1 MSPTNN
7 YPTLFSPAKIGSLE
21 LANRVVLAPM
31 ATNYADEQHR
41 VTDRLI
47 AYHVARA
54 AGGVGLN
61 IVEHT
66 AVHKLGLTAP
76 RMLGIMDDS
85 FIPGLRRLTDAVHEA
100 GGKIALQI
108 QHGGRQA
115 DPQTIGQQCLSP
127 SAVVAGRDRRM
138 PREMTVKE
146 IRDTV
151 RAFAE
156 GAGRAKAAGFDGVEV
171 HMAHGYLGCSFL
183 SPLLNLRTDAYG
195 GDPLKR
201 TRFAYEVLDGIR
213 RRCGAGFPV
222 WARISADEYIEGGQ
236 RPEGAQAIA
245 RLLAEY
251 GYDAIHVSAAIG
263 ETGYYASAPYLLPEG
278 HLLHLAEGIAR
289 RVQVPVIG
297 VGNIRHPQFAEDA
310 LLGGRCTLVALG
322 RQLLAD
328 PDWANKAREG
338 HAQDII
344 PCILCN
350 QGCGTRDHS
359 PEGFTE
365 CLVNPWT
372 AHEVDWPDWP
382 DGPPASPARRVLVV
396 GAGPAGATAAAVAAR
411 RGHEVHLWERG
422 PVLGGRVAAIAWPDR
437 SGVLEE
443 LMDSMAGALDAAG
456 VRVAWQ
462 QPADADSIARL
473 APDVVIMAS
482 GADPADPNRVLPEG
496 CEGPY
501 VQGVDYLQDADMPFP
516 ELVAVLGADRVG
528 TLSAIELARRG
539 HEVLLFEREEQ
550 IARSMPTAI
559 RHFLLR
565 RIETS
570 NIRVM
575 TGCRVENVR
584 DGVVT
589 ALVRG
594 EERREFPQAGIVSA
608 LGRTPRALPEGLQER
623 LGAPV
628 YQIGDCK
635 FPRSLH
641 DAVWEGADI
650 ARKI

>member
-1 MSPTNN
+1 MSTTTH
-7 YPTLFSPAKIGSLE
+7 YPTLFSPVKIGSLE

-61 IVEHT
+61 IIEHT

-85 FIPGLRRLTDAVHEA
+85 FIPGLRRLTEAVHQA

-151 RAFAE
+151 RAFGE
-156 GAGRAKAAGFDGVEV
+156 GAQRAKAAGFDGVEI

-183 SPLLNLRTDAYG
+183 SPLLNQRTDAYG

-201 TRFAYEVLDGIR
+201 TRFAFEVIEGIR
-213 RRCGAGFPV
+213 RRCGAQYPV
-222 WARISADEYIEGGQ
+222 WARISADEYIQGGM
-236 RPEGAQAIA
+236 RLEEAQAIA
-245 RLLAEY
+245 RLLAQY
-251 GYDAIHVSAAIG
+251 GYDALHVSAAIG
-263 ETGYYASAPYLLPEG
+263 ETSYYASAPYLLPEG
-278 HLLHLAEGIAR
+278 HLLHLAEGVAR
-289 RVQVPVIG
+289 TVQVPVIG
-297 VGNIRHPQFAEDA
+297 VGNIRHPQFAEEA
-310 LLGGRCTLVALG
+310 LLSGRCSLIALG

-328 PDWANKAREG
+328 AEWAAKAREG
-338 HAQDII
+338 RAEDII

-365 CLVNPWT
+365 CLANPWT

-382 DGPPASPARRVLVV
+382 DGPAVSAPKRVLVV

-411 RGHEVHLWERG
+411 RGHEVQLWERG
-422 PVLGGRVAAIAWPDR
+422 PVLGGRIAAIAWPDR
-437 SGVLEE
+437 SGVLDE
-443 LMDSMAGALDAAG
+443 LVDSMAGALDSAG
-456 VRVAWQ
+456 VQVSWQ
-462 QPADADSIARL
+462 HPADADSIAT
-473 APDVVIMAS
+473 AQPDVVIMAC
-482 GADPADPNRVLPEG
+482 GADPADPNLVLPEG

-501 VQGVDYLQDADMPFP
+501 VQGVDYLQDTAMELP
-516 ELVAVLGADRVG
+516 ELVAVVGADRVG
-528 TLSAIELARRG
+528 TLCAIELARRG
-539 HEVLLFEREEQ
+539 HEVLLFERDDQ
-550 IARSMPTAI
+550 LARSMSAAI

-565 RIETS
+565 RIQGS

-575 TGCRVENVR
+575 TGCRVESVR
-584 DGVVT
+584 EGVVT

-594 EERREFPQAGIVSA
+594 EERREFPPAGIVSA
-608 LGRTPRALPEGLQER
+608 LGRTPRALPEGLAER
-623 LGAPV
+623 LGVPV

-635 FPRSLH
+635 YPRSLH